1 VRVIRKLYGILAFV
15 SLAALLAGGGLA
27 GYLFGTGKLN
37 GIRMDRIAGVLRGDF
52 DALPAASQPASQPTS
67 APTTQ
72 RSRSVEELRQ
82 QRREDRVQRALLERT
97 RRDVAAQRD
106 LLDQTMQ
113 DVIAR
118 SDKLDQDRKQWLSER
133 ERLSN
138 TARDE
143 GFEREVKYLAKLKPA
158 LAKEH
163 LVTTW
168 KKQKADALRL
178 FSALND
184 SAGKKIL
191 EELKSIEE
199 RQILSELLEQLRN
212 QGADPLAPRSGTTPG
227 DAN

>member
-1 VRVIRKLYGILAFV
+1 MIRKLYGILAFV
-15 SLAALLAGGGLA
+15 SLAAVLAGSGLA
-27 GYLFGTGKLN
+27 AYLFGAGKLN
-37 GIRMDRIAGVLRGDF
+37 GTRVDRIAGVLRGEF
-52 DALPAASQPASQPTS
+52 DALPAASRPASQPTS
-67 APTTQ
+67 APATQ

-82 QRREDRVQRALLERT
+82 QRRDDRVQRALLERT

-106 LLDQTMQ
+106 LLDQTVQ

-118 SDKLDQDRKQWLSER
+118 SDKLDQDRKAWKSER

-163 LVTTW
+163 LVKTW
-168 KKQKADALRL
+168 NKQKADALRL
-178 FSALND
+178 FSALNE

-191 EELKSIEE
+191 EEMKSVEE
-199 RQILSELLEQLRN
+199 RQIMSELLEQLRN